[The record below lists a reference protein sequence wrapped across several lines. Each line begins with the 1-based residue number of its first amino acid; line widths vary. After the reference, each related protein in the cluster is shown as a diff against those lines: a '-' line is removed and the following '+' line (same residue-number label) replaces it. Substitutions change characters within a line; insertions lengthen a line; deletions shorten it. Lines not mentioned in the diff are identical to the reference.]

1 MFKKDP
7 ANEGARSPSGFYGW
21 HMLALASLIGI
32 LTGPGQSAAVSVFR
46 EHLSSGLDLSDSAI
60 ATAYLVGTLT
70 SSTFQPRIGT
80 WVDNVGVKRATII
93 VGALFAIAVAHMSL
107 IHGVVWL
114 AFGFLGIRILGQG
127 ALSLTSTVAV
137 AHWFNL
143 RRGFAMGLKT
153 TVTFSGMSA
162 VPLILALTIETWGW
176 RQAWVIAAVT
186 ILLTVVPIAY
196 FGYVDKP
203 SDLGQ
208 IPDGGNYESNIVSYQ
223 GTKSVTRDK
232 AIRTVTFWTL
242 ASVTIC
248 SSLFGTGL
256 IFHQSNILGEIGY
269 SNSEAAAMFLP
280 TAVGS
285 IIGGIGFGWLADK
298 PIRPWLPGTSAF
310 LIAATT
316 FLGGSVTSFVGVIG
330 YVLLFGV
337 GMGGVASM
345 NTALLPAL
353 FGVGHI
359 GSITGSLSFLSV
371 LASSIGA
378 LAYSL
383 GSGIFG
389 DYRSTSVVFSLV
401 PLLVAGLAILNRRH
415 FFISQA
421 DENF

>member
-1 MFKKDP
+1 MFQKGSAD
-7 ANEGARSPSGFYGW
+7 EGARSPSGFYGW
-21 HMLALASLIGI
+21 HMLALASIVGI

-70 SSTFQPRIGT
+70 SSAFQPRIGT
-80 WVDNVGVKRATII
+80 WVDNIGVKRATII
-93 VGALFAIAVAHMSL
+93 IGVLFAIAVAHMSM
-107 IHGVVWL
+107 IHGVIWL
-114 AFGFLGIRILGQG
+114 AVGFLGIRILGQG

-162 VPLILALTIETWGW
+162 VPLILALTIEAWGW
-176 RQAWVIAAVT
+176 RQAWLIAAVT
-186 ILLTVVPIAY
+186 ILLTIAPIAF
-196 FGYVDKP
+196 FGYVDRP
-203 SDLGQ
+203 ADLGQ
-208 IPDGGNYESNIVSYQ
+208 VPDGGNYKSKIVSNQ
-223 GTKSVTRDK
+223 RAKSVTRDA
-232 AIRTVTFWTL
+232 AIRTRTFWTL

-285 IIGGIGFGWLADK
+285 IVGGLGFGWLADRS
-298 PIRPWLPGTSAF
+298 IRPWLPGTSAF

-316 FLGGSVTSFVGVIG
+316 FLGGSVTSFGGVIS
-330 YVLLFGV
+330 YVLLFGLA
-337 GMGGVASM
+337 MGGVASM

-383 GSGIFG
+383 GSNVFG
-389 DYRSTSVVFSLV
+389 DYRSTSVAFTLV
-401 PLLVAGLAILNRRH
+401 PLLVSGLALTSRRY
-415 FFISQA
+415 FITEKFTA
-421 DENF
+421 P

>member
-1 MFKKDP
+1 MFQKGS
-7 ANEGARSPSGFYGW
+7 ANKGARSPAGFYGW
-21 HMLALASLIGI
+21 HMLALASLVGI

-70 SSTFQPRIGT
+70 SSAFQPRIGT
-80 WVDNVGVKRATII
+80 WVDNIGVKRATIT
-93 VGALFAIAVAHMSL
+93 VGLLFAIAVAHMSM
-107 IHGVVWL
+107 IHGVIWL
-114 AFGFLGIRILGQG
+114 AVGFLGIRILGQG

-137 AHWFNL
+137 AHWFNM

-162 VPLILALTIETWGW
+162 VPLILALTIEAWGW
-176 RQAWVIAAVT
+176 RQTWLIAAAT
-186 ILLTVVPIAY
+186 ILITVVPIAF
-196 FGYVDKP
+196 FGYVDRP

-208 IPDGGNYESNIVSYQ
+208 VPDGGKYEDQIVSDKRA
-223 GTKSVTRDK
+223 KSVTRDV
-232 AIRTVTFWTL
+232 AIRTRTFWTL

-285 IIGGIGFGWLADK
+285 ILGGLGFGWLADRS
-298 PIRPWLPGTSAF
+298 IRPWLPGTSAF

-316 FLGGSVTSFVGVIG
+316 FLGGSVTSFGGVIC
-330 YVLLFGV
+330 YVLLFGLA
-337 GMGGVASM
+337 MGGVASL

-383 GSGIFG
+383 GSNVFG
-389 DYRSTSVVFSLV
+389 DYRSTSVAFTLV
-401 PLLVAGLAILNRRH
+401 PLFVAFIAMMNRRY
-415 FFISQA
+415 FIT
-421 DENF
+421 EKFTTP

>member
-1 MFKKDP
+1 MFQKGS
-7 ANEGARSPSGFYGW
+7 ANEGSRSPSGFYGW
-21 HMLALASLIGI
+21 HMLALASLVGI

-70 SSTFQPRIGT
+70 SSAFQPRIGT
-80 WVDNVGVKRATII
+80 WVDNIGVKRATIT
-93 VGALFAIAVAHMSL
+93 VGLLFAIAVAHMSM
-107 IHGVVWL
+107 IHGVIWL
-114 AFGFLGIRILGQG
+114 AVGFLGIRILGQG

-162 VPLILALTIETWGW
+162 VPLILALTIEAWGW
-176 RQAWVIAAVT
+176 RQTWLIAAAS
-186 ILLTVVPIAY
+186 ILITVVPIAF
-196 FGYVDKP
+196 FGYVDRP

-208 IPDGGNYESNIVSYQ
+208 VPDGGKYEDQIVS
-223 GTKSVTRDK
+223 GKRAKSVTRDV
-232 AIRTVTFWTL
+232 AIRTRTFWTL

-285 IIGGIGFGWLADK
+285 ILGGLGFGWLADRS
-298 PIRPWLPGTSAF
+298 IRPWLPGTSAF

-316 FLGGSVTSFVGVIG
+316 FLGGSVTSFGGVIC
-330 YVLLFGV
+330 YVLLFGLA
-337 GMGGVASM
+337 MGGVASL

-383 GSGIFG
+383 GSNVFG
-389 DYRSTSVVFSLV
+389 DYRSTSVVFTLV
-401 PLLVAGLAILNRRH
+401 PLFVACIAMMNRRY
-415 FFISQA
+415 FITEKFTA
-421 DENF
+421 P

>member
-1 MFKKDP
+1 MFQKGS
-7 ANEGARSPSGFYGW
+7 ANKGARSPAGFYGW
-21 HMLALASLIGI
+21 HMLALASLVGI

-70 SSTFQPRIGT
+70 SSAFQPRIGT
-80 WVDNVGVKRATII
+80 WVDNIGVKRATIT
-93 VGALFAIAVAHMSL
+93 VGLLFAIAVAHMSM
-107 IHGVVWL
+107 IHGVIWL
-114 AFGFLGIRILGQG
+114 AVGFLGIRILGQG

-137 AHWFNL
+137 AHWFNM

-162 VPLILALTIETWGW
+162 VPLILALTIEAWGW
-176 RQAWVIAAVT
+176 RQTWLIAAAS
-186 ILLTVVPIAY
+186 ILITVVPIAF
-196 FGYVDKP
+196 FGYVDRP

-208 IPDGGNYESNIVSYQ
+208 VPDGGKYEDQIVSDKRA
-223 GTKSVTRDK
+223 KSVTRDV
-232 AIRTVTFWTL
+232 AIRTRTFWTL

-285 IIGGIGFGWLADK
+285 ILGGLGFGWLADRS
-298 PIRPWLPGTSAF
+298 IRPWLPGTSAF

-316 FLGGSVTSFVGVIG
+316 FLGGSVTSFGGVIC
-330 YVLLFGV
+330 YVLLFGLA
-337 GMGGVASM
+337 MGGVASL

-383 GSGIFG
+383 GSNVFG
-389 DYRSTSVVFSLV
+389 DYRSTSVVFTLV
-401 PLLVAGLAILNRRH
+401 PLFVACIAMMNRRY
-415 FFISQA
+415 FITEKFTA
-421 DENF
+421 P

>member
-1 MFKKDP
+1 MFQKGSV
-7 ANEGARSPSGFYGW
+7 NEGSRSPSGFYGW
-21 HMLALASLIGI
+21 HMLALASLVGI

-70 SSTFQPRIGT
+70 SSAFQPRIGT
-80 WVDNVGVKRATII
+80 WVDNIGVKRATII
-93 VGALFAIAVAHMSL
+93 IGVLFAIAVAHMSL
-107 IHGVVWL
+107 IHGVIWL
-114 AFGFLGIRILGQG
+114 AVGFLGIRILGQG

-137 AHWFNL
+137 AHWFNM

-162 VPLILALTIETWGW
+162 VPLILAITIETWGW
-176 RQAWVIAAVT
+176 RQAWLIAAAT
-186 ILLTVVPIAY
+186 ILLTVIPIAF

-203 SDLGQ
+203 ADLGQ
-208 IPDGGNYESNIVSYQ
+208 VPDGGNYETKIVSDR
-223 GTKSVTRDK
+223 GAKSVTRDV
-232 AIRTVTFWTL
+232 AIRTRTFWTL

-248 SSLFGTGL
+248 SSLIGTGL

-285 IIGGIGFGWLADK
+285 IVGGLGFGWLADRS
-298 PIRPWLPGTSAF
+298 IRPFLPAASAF
-310 LIAATT
+310 LIAVTT
-316 FLGGSVTSFVGVIG
+316 FLGGSVTSFVGVVG

-383 GSGIFG
+383 GSNVFG
-389 DYRSTSVVFSLV
+389 DYRSTSVAFTVA
-401 PLLVAGLAILNRRH
+401 PLFVACIAMVNRRY
-415 FFISQA
+415 FITEKFA
-421 DENF
+421 AP

>member
-1 MFKKDP
+1 MFKKGS

-21 HMLALASLIGI
+21 HMLALASLVGI

-70 SSTFQPRIGT
+70 SSVFQPRIGT
-80 WVDNVGVKRATII
+80 WVDSVGVKRATII
-93 VGALFAIAVAHMSL
+93 IGVLFAIAVAHMSL

-114 AFGFLGIRILGQG
+114 AVGFLGIRILGQG

-162 VPLILALTIETWGW
+162 VPLILALTIEAWGW
-176 RQAWVIAAVT
+176 REAWLIAAVT
-186 ILLTVVPIAY
+186 ILITVVPIAF
-196 FGYVDKP
+196 FGYVDRP

-208 IPDGGNYESNIVSYQ
+208 VPDGGKYEDQIVSNKRA
-223 GTKSVTRDK
+223 KSVTRDV
-232 AIRTVTFWTL
+232 AIRTRTFWTL

-285 IIGGIGFGWLADK
+285 ILGGLGFGWLADRS
-298 PIRPWLPGTSAF
+298 IRPWLPGTSAF

-316 FLGGSVTSFVGVIG
+316 FLGGSVTSFGGVIC

-337 GMGGVASM
+337 GMGGVASL

-383 GSGIFG
+383 GSNVFG
-389 DYRSTSVVFSLV
+389 DYRSTSVAFTLV
-401 PLLVAGLAILNRRH
+401 PLFVACIAMMNRRH
-415 FFISQA
+415 FITEKFTA
-421 DENF
+421 P

>member
-1 MFKKDP
+1 MFQKGS
-7 ANEGARSPSGFYGW
+7 ANEGSRSPSGFYGW
-21 HMLALASLIGI
+21 HMLALASLVGI

-46 EHLSSGLDLSDSAI
+46 EHLSSDLDLSDSAI

-70 SSTFQPRIGT
+70 SSAFQPRIGT
-80 WVDNVGVKRATII
+80 WVDNIGVKRATII
-93 VGALFAIAVAHMSL
+93 IGVLFAIAVAHMSL
-107 IHGVVWL
+107 IHGVIWL
-114 AFGFLGIRILGQG
+114 AVGFLGIRILGQG

-137 AHWFNL
+137 AHWFNM

-162 VPLILALTIETWGW
+162 VPLILAITIETWGW
-176 RQAWVIAAVT
+176 RQAWLIAAAT
-186 ILLTVVPIAY
+186 ILLTVIPIAF

-203 SDLGQ
+203 ADLGQ
-208 IPDGGNYESNIVSYQ
+208 VPDGGNYETKVVSNH
-223 GTKSVTRDK
+223 GAKSVTRDV
-232 AIRTVTFWTL
+232 AIRTRTFWTL

-285 IIGGIGFGWLADK
+285 IVGGLGFGWLADRS
-298 PIRPWLPGTSAF
+298 IRPFLPAASAF
-310 LIAATT
+310 LIALTT
-316 FLGGSVTSFVGVIG
+316 FLGGSVTSFVGVVS

-383 GSGIFG
+383 GSSVFG
-389 DYRSTSVVFSLV
+389 DYRSASVAFTAA
-401 PLLVAGLAILNRRH
+401 PLFVAVLAMTNRRY
-415 FFISQA
+415 FIA
-421 DENF
+421 EKFTTP

>member
-1 MFKKDP
+1 MFKKGS
-7 ANEGARSPSGFYGW
+7 ANEGVRSPSGFYGW
-21 HMLALASLIGI
+21 HMLALASLVGI

-70 SSTFQPRIGT
+70 SSVFQPRIGT
-80 WVDNVGVKRATII
+80 WVDSVGVKRATII
-93 VGALFAIAVAHMSL
+93 IGVLFAIAVAHMSL

-114 AFGFLGIRILGQG
+114 AVGFLGIRILGQG

-162 VPLILALTIETWGW
+162 VPLILALTIEAWGW
-176 RQAWVIAAVT
+176 REAWLIAAVT
-186 ILLTVVPIAY
+186 ILTTVVPIAF
-196 FGYVDKP
+196 FGYVDRP

-208 IPDGGNYESNIVSYQ
+208 VPDGGKYEDQIVSNKRA
-223 GTKSVTRDK
+223 KSVTRDV
-232 AIRTVTFWTL
+232 AIRTRTFWTL

-285 IIGGIGFGWLADK
+285 ILGGLGFGWLADRS
-298 PIRPWLPGTSAF
+298 IRPWLPGTSAF

-316 FLGGSVTSFVGVIG
+316 FLGGSVTSFGGVIC

-337 GMGGVASM
+337 GMGGVASL

-383 GSGIFG
+383 GSNVFG
-389 DYRSTSVVFSLV
+389 DYRSTSVAFTLV
-401 PLLVAGLAILNRRH
+401 PLFVACIAMMNRRH
-415 FFISQA
+415 FITEKFTA
-421 DENF
+421 P

>member
-1 MFKKDP
+1 
-7 ANEGARSPSGFYGW
+7 
-21 HMLALASLIGI
+21 MLALASLVGI

-70 SSTFQPRIGT
+70 SSAFQPRIGT
-80 WVDNVGVKRATII
+80 WVDNIGVKRATII
-93 VGALFAIAVAHMSL
+93 IGVLFAIAVAHMSM
-107 IHGVVWL
+107 IHGVIWL
-114 AFGFLGIRILGQG
+114 AVGFLGIRILGQG

-162 VPLILALTIETWGW
+162 VPLILALTIEAWGW
-176 RQAWVIAAVT
+176 RQAWLIAAVT
-186 ILLTVVPIAY
+186 ILLTIAPIAF
-196 FGYVDKP
+196 FGYVDRP
-203 SDLGQ
+203 ADLGQ
-208 IPDGGNYESNIVSYQ
+208 VPDGGNYKSKIVSNQ
-223 GTKSVTRDK
+223 RAKSVTRDA
-232 AIRTVTFWTL
+232 AIRTRTFWTL

-285 IIGGIGFGWLADK
+285 IVGGLGFGWLADRS
-298 PIRPWLPGTSAF
+298 IRPWLPGTSAF

-316 FLGGSVTSFVGVIG
+316 FLGGSVTSFGGVIS
-330 YVLLFGV
+330 YVLLFGLA
-337 GMGGVASM
+337 MGGVASM

-383 GSGIFG
+383 GSNVFG
-389 DYRSTSVVFSLV
+389 DYRSTSVAFTLV
-401 PLLVAGLAILNRRH
+401 PLLVSGLALTNRRY
-415 FFISQA
+415 FITEKFTA
-421 DENF
+421 P

>member
-1 MFKKDP
+1 MFQKGS
-7 ANEGARSPSGFYGW
+7 ANKGARSPSGFYGW
-21 HMLALASLIGI
+21 HMLALASLVGI

-70 SSTFQPRIGT
+70 SSVFQPRIGT
-80 WVDNVGVKRATII
+80 WVDSVGVKRATIT
-93 VGALFAIAVAHMSL
+93 VGVLFAIAVAHMSL

-114 AFGFLGIRILGQG
+114 AVGFLGIRILGQG

-162 VPLILALTIETWGW
+162 IPLILALTIEAWGW
-176 RQAWVIAAVT
+176 REAWLIAAVT
-186 ILLTVVPIAY
+186 ILITVVPIAF
-196 FGYVDKP
+196 FGYVDRP

-208 IPDGGNYESNIVSYQ
+208 VPDGGKYEDQIVSDKRA
-223 GTKSVTRDK
+223 KSVTRDV
-232 AIRTVTFWTL
+232 AIRTRTFWTL

-285 IIGGIGFGWLADK
+285 ILGGLGFGWLADRS
-298 PIRPWLPGTSAF
+298 IRPWLPGTSAF

-316 FLGGSVTSFVGVIG
+316 FLGGSVTSFGGVIC
-330 YVLLFGV
+330 YVLLFGLA
-337 GMGGVASM
+337 MGGVASL

-383 GSGIFG
+383 GSNVFG
-389 DYRSTSVVFSLV
+389 DYRSTSVAFTLV
-401 PLLVAGLAILNRRH
+401 PLFVACIAMINRRH
-415 FFISQA
+415 FLIDK
-421 DENF
+421 DE

>member
-1 MFKKDP
+1 MFKKGS
-7 ANEGARSPSGFYGW
+7 ANEGVRSPSGFYGW
-21 HMLALASLIGI
+21 HMLALASLVGI

-46 EHLSSGLDLSDSAI
+46 EHFSSGLDLSDSAI

-70 SSTFQPRIGT
+70 SSVFQPRIGT
-80 WVDNVGVKRATII
+80 WVDSVGVKRATII
-93 VGALFAIAVAHMSL
+93 IGVLFAIAVAHMSL

-114 AFGFLGIRILGQG
+114 AVGFLGIRILGQG

-162 VPLILALTIETWGW
+162 VPLILALTIEAWGW
-176 RQAWVIAAVT
+176 REAWLIAAVT
-186 ILLTVVPIAY
+186 ILTTVVPIAF
-196 FGYVDKP
+196 FGYVDRP

-208 IPDGGNYESNIVSYQ
+208 VPDGSKYEDQIVSNKRA
-223 GTKSVTRDK
+223 KSVTRDV
-232 AIRTVTFWTL
+232 AIRTRTFWTL

-285 IIGGIGFGWLADK
+285 ILGGLGFGWLADRS
-298 PIRPWLPGTSAF
+298 IRPWLPGTSAF

-316 FLGGSVTSFVGVIG
+316 FLGGSVTSFGGVIC

-337 GMGGVASM
+337 GMGGVASL

-383 GSGIFG
+383 GSNVFG
-389 DYRSTSVVFSLV
+389 DYRSTSVAFTLV
-401 PLLVAGLAILNRRH
+401 PLFVACIAMMNRRH
-415 FFISQA
+415 FITEKFTA
-421 DENF
+421 P

>member
-1 MFKKDP
+1 MFKKGS
-7 ANEGARSPSGFYGW
+7 ANEGVRSPSGFYGW
-21 HMLALASLIGI
+21 HMLALASLVGI

-70 SSTFQPRIGT
+70 SSVFQPRIGT
-80 WVDNVGVKRATII
+80 WVDSVGVKRATII
-93 VGALFAIAVAHMSL
+93 VGVLFAIAVAHMSL

-114 AFGFLGIRILGQG
+114 AVGFLGIRILGQG

-162 VPLILALTIETWGW
+162 VPLILALTIEAWGW
-176 RQAWVIAAVT
+176 REAWLIAAVT
-186 ILLTVVPIAY
+186 ILITVVPIAF
-196 FGYVDKP
+196 FGYVDRP

-208 IPDGGNYESNIVSYQ
+208 VPDGGKYEDQIVSNKRA
-223 GTKSVTRDK
+223 KSVTRDV
-232 AIRTVTFWTL
+232 AIRTRTFWTL

-285 IIGGIGFGWLADK
+285 ILGGLGFGWLADRS
-298 PIRPWLPGTSAF
+298 IRPWLPGTSAF

-316 FLGGSVTSFVGVIG
+316 FLGGSVTSFGGVIC

-337 GMGGVASM
+337 GMGGVASL

-383 GSGIFG
+383 GSNVFG
-389 DYRSTSVVFSLV
+389 DYRSTSVAFTLV
-401 PLLVAGLAILNRRH
+401 PLFVACIAMMNRRH
-415 FFISQA
+415 FITEKFTA
-421 DENF
+421 P

>member
-1 MFKKDP
+1 MFQKGS
-7 ANEGARSPSGFYGW
+7 ANQGSRSPAGFYGW
-21 HMLALASLIGI
+21 HMLTLASLVGI
-32 LTGPGQSAAVSVFR
+32 LSGPGQSAAVSVFR

-70 SSTFQPRIGT
+70 SSAFQPRIGT
-80 WVDNVGVKRATII
+80 WVDNIGVKKATII
-93 VGALFAIAVAHMSL
+93 IGVLFAIAVAHMSL
-107 IHGVVWL
+107 IHGVIWL
-114 AFGFLGIRILGQG
+114 AIGFLGIRILGQG

-137 AHWFNL
+137 AHWFDL

-162 VPLILALTIETWGW
+162 VPLILAITIETWGW
-176 RQAWVIAAVT
+176 RQTWLIAAVT
-186 ILLTVVPIAY
+186 ILITVIPIAF
-196 FGYVDKP
+196 FGYVDRP
-203 SDLGQ
+203 ADLGQ
-208 IPDGGNYESNIVSYQ
+208 VPDGGKYDDQIVSDKRA
-223 GTKSVTRDK
+223 KSVTRDV
-232 AIRTVTFWTL
+232 AIRTRTFWTL

-285 IIGGIGFGWLADK
+285 ILGGLGFGWLADRS
-298 PIRPWLPGTSAF
+298 IRPWLPGTSAF

-316 FLGGSVTSFVGVIG
+316 FLGGSVTSFGGVIC
-330 YVLLFGV
+330 YVLLFGLA
-337 GMGGVASM
+337 MGGVASL

-383 GSGIFG
+383 GSNVFG
-389 DYRSTSVVFSLV
+389 DYRSTSVAFTLV
-401 PLLVAGLAILNRRH
+401 PLFVACIAMMNRRH
-415 FFISQA
+415 FITEKFTA
-421 DENF
+421 P

>member
-1 MFKKDP
+1 MFQKGS
-7 ANEGARSPSGFYGW
+7 ANQGSRSPAGFYGW
-21 HMLALASLIGI
+21 HMLALASLVGI

-70 SSTFQPRIGT
+70 SSVFQPRIGT
-80 WVDNVGVKRATII
+80 WVDSVGVKRATITI
-93 VGALFAIAVAHMSL
+93 GVLFAIAVAHMSL

-114 AFGFLGIRILGQG
+114 AVGFLGIRILGQG

-162 VPLILALTIETWGW
+162 IPLILALTIEAWGW
-176 RQAWVIAAVT
+176 REAWLIAAVT
-186 ILLTVVPIAY
+186 ILITVVPIAF
-196 FGYVDKP
+196 FGYVDRP

-208 IPDGGNYESNIVSYQ
+208 VPDGGKYEDQIVSDKRA
-223 GTKSVTRDK
+223 KSVTRDV
-232 AIRTVTFWTL
+232 AIRTRTFWTL

-285 IIGGIGFGWLADK
+285 ILGGLGFGWLADRS
-298 PIRPWLPGTSAF
+298 IRPWLPGTSAF

-316 FLGGSVTSFVGVIG
+316 FLGGSVTSFGGVIC
-330 YVLLFGV
+330 YVLLFGLA
-337 GMGGVASM
+337 MGGVASL

-383 GSGIFG
+383 GSNVFG
-389 DYRSTSVVFSLV
+389 DYRSTSVAFTLV
-401 PLLVAGLAILNRRH
+401 PLFVACIAMMNRRH
-415 FFISQA
+415 FITEKFTA
-421 DENF
+421 P

>member
-1 MFKKDP
+1 
-7 ANEGARSPSGFYGW
+7 
-21 HMLALASLIGI
+21 MLALASLVGI

-46 EHLSSGLDLSDSAI
+46 EHFSSGLDLSDSAI

-70 SSTFQPRIGT
+70 SSVFQPRIGT
-80 WVDNVGVKRATII
+80 WVDSVGVKRATII
-93 VGALFAIAVAHMSL
+93 IGVLFAIAVAHMSL

-114 AFGFLGIRILGQG
+114 AVGFLGIRILGQG

-162 VPLILALTIETWGW
+162 VPLILALTIEAWGW
-176 RQAWVIAAVT
+176 REAWLIAAVT
-186 ILLTVVPIAY
+186 ILTTVVPIAF
-196 FGYVDKP
+196 FGYVDRP

-208 IPDGGNYESNIVSYQ
+208 VPDGGKYEDQIVSNKRA
-223 GTKSVTRDK
+223 KSVTRDV
-232 AIRTVTFWTL
+232 AIRTRTFWTL

-285 IIGGIGFGWLADK
+285 ILGGLGFGWLADRS
-298 PIRPWLPGTSAF
+298 IRPWLPGTSAF

-316 FLGGSVTSFVGVIG
+316 FLGGSVTSFGGVIC

-337 GMGGVASM
+337 GMGGVSSL

-383 GSGIFG
+383 GSNVFG
-389 DYRSTSVVFSLV
+389 DYRSTSVAFTLV
-401 PLLVAGLAILNRRH
+401 PLFVACIAMMNRRH
-415 FFISQA
+415 FITEKFTA
-421 DENF
+421 P

>member
-1 MFKKDP
+1 MFKKGS
-7 ANEGARSPSGFYGW
+7 ANEGVRSPSGFYGW
-21 HMLALASLIGI
+21 HMLALASLVGI

-70 SSTFQPRIGT
+70 SSVFQPRIGT
-80 WVDNVGVKRATII
+80 WVDSVGVKRATII
-93 VGALFAIAVAHMSL
+93 IGVLFAIAVAHMSL

-114 AFGFLGIRILGQG
+114 AVGFLGIRILGQG

-162 VPLILALTIETWGW
+162 VPLILALTIEAWGW
-176 RQAWVIAAVT
+176 REAWLIAAVT
-186 ILLTVVPIAY
+186 ILITVVPIAF
-196 FGYVDKP
+196 FGYVDRP

-208 IPDGGNYESNIVSYQ
+208 VPDGSKYEDQIVSNKRA
-223 GTKSVTRDK
+223 KSVTRDV
-232 AIRTVTFWTL
+232 AIRTRTFWTL

-285 IIGGIGFGWLADK
+285 ILGGLGFGWLADRS
-298 PIRPWLPGTSAF
+298 IRPWLPGTSAF

-316 FLGGSVTSFVGVIG
+316 FLGGSVTSFGGVIC

-337 GMGGVASM
+337 GMGGVASL

-383 GSGIFG
+383 GSNVFG
-389 DYRSTSVVFSLV
+389 DYRSTSVAFTLV
-401 PLLVAGLAILNRRH
+401 PLFVACIAMMNRRH
-415 FFISQA
+415 FITEKFTA
-421 DENF
+421 P

>member
-1 MFKKDP
+1 MFQKGSAD
-7 ANEGARSPSGFYGW
+7 EGARSPSGFYGW
-21 HMLALASLIGI
+21 HMLALASIVGI

-70 SSTFQPRIGT
+70 SSAFQPRIGT
-80 WVDNVGVKRATII
+80 WVDNIGVKRATII
-93 VGALFAIAVAHMSL
+93 IGVLFAIAVAHMSM
-107 IHGVVWL
+107 IHGVIWL
-114 AFGFLGIRILGQG
+114 AVGFLGIRILGQG

-162 VPLILALTIETWGW
+162 VPLILALTIEAWGW
-176 RQAWVIAAVT
+176 RQAWLIAAVT
-186 ILLTVVPIAY
+186 ILLTIAPIAF
-196 FGYVDKP
+196 FGYVDRP
-203 SDLGQ
+203 ADLGQ
-208 IPDGGNYESNIVSYQ
+208 VPDGGNYKSKIVSNQ
-223 GTKSVTRDK
+223 RAKSVTRDA
-232 AIRTVTFWTL
+232 AIRTRTFWTL

-285 IIGGIGFGWLADK
+285 IVGGLGFGWLADRS
-298 PIRPWLPGTSAF
+298 IRPWLPGTSAF

-316 FLGGSVTSFVGVIG
+316 FLGGSVTSFGGVIS
-330 YVLLFGV
+330 YVLLFGLA
-337 GMGGVASM
+337 MGGVASM

-383 GSGIFG
+383 GSNVFG
-389 DYRSTSVVFSLV
+389 DYRSTSVAFTLV
-401 PLLVAGLAILNRRH
+401 PLLVSGLALTNRRY
-415 FFISQA
+415 FITEKFTA
-421 DENF
+421 P

>member
-1 MFKKDP
+1 MFQKGS
-7 ANEGARSPSGFYGW
+7 ANEGSRSPSGFYGW
-21 HMLALASLIGI
+21 HMLALASLVGI

-70 SSTFQPRIGT
+70 SSAFQPRIGT
-80 WVDNVGVKRATII
+80 WVDNIGVKRATII
-93 VGALFAIAVAHMSL
+93 IGVLFAIAVAHMSM
-107 IHGVVWL
+107 IHGVIWL
-114 AFGFLGIRILGQG
+114 AVGFLGIRILGQG

-137 AHWFNL
+137 AHWFNM

-162 VPLILALTIETWGW
+162 VPLILAITIETWGW
-176 RQAWVIAAVT
+176 RQAWLIAAAT
-186 ILLTVVPIAY
+186 ILLTVIPIAF

-203 SDLGQ
+203 ADLGQ
-208 IPDGGNYESNIVSYQ
+208 LPDGGNYETKIVSDH
-223 GTKSVTRDK
+223 GAKSVTRDV
-232 AIRTVTFWTL
+232 AIRTRTFWTL

-248 SSLFGTGL
+248 SSLIGTGL

-285 IIGGIGFGWLADK
+285 IVGGLGFGWLADRS
-298 PIRPWLPGTSAF
+298 IRPFLPAASAF
-310 LIAATT
+310 LIAVTT
-316 FLGGSVTSFVGVIG
+316 FLGGSVTSFVGVVS

-383 GSGIFG
+383 GSNVFG
-389 DYRSTSVVFSLV
+389 DYRSASVAFTVA
-401 PLLVAGLAILNRRH
+401 PLFVACIAMINRRY
-415 FFISQA
+415 FITEKSTTP
-421 DENF
+421 